1 MKRGFV
7 RGLLLVIAASVF
19 LLSSVMVFK
28 YRLELRAGTKYA
40 ENIAQAVVIPVEAP
54 VNKAVSQP
62 TAEPAADAPSQ
73 AAEESSS
80 EAPAGIEEEVFNE
93 TFSDPPVE
101 AAEEIK
107 AEAAGDVP
115 VEPAEESE
123 TKPVRVAPIQ
133 VDFDAL
139 LAENPDVVAWLYCPD
154 TPINYPVVQAEDN
167 DYYMHRL
174 LDGSKSYPG
183 TLFMDYRNT
192 EDFSDWNSV
201 IYGHNMRNDS
211 MFGTLPDYKEKE
223 YFDAHPEIYLLTPQ
237 RDYVINVLAGFVTP
251 NNSELYNA
259 LRPED
264 AEKESLLKDW
274 LDAADFAAEEYPAP
288 EERLITLSTCSYEYK
303 NARYVLIG
311 SLEELGV

>member
-1 MKRGFV
+1 MKRGFM
-7 RGLLLVIAASVF
+7 RSLLLVVAAFVF
-19 LLSSVMVFK
+19 LFSSVMVFR
-28 YRLELRAGTKYA
+28 YRLELRTGAQFA
-40 ENIAQAVVIPVEAP
+40 ENIAQMVVA
-54 VNKAVSQP
+54 SS
-62 TAEPAADAPSQ
+62 ADY
-73 AAEESSS
+73 AAEETMYDSVGVAAQPLLENESPAS
-80 EAPAGIEEEVFNE
+80 GEAPAVTEEEIFNDAPE
-93 TFSDPPVE
+93 TVGGE
-101 AAEEIK
+101 A
-107 AEAAGDVP
+107 VL
-115 VEPAEESE
+115 ESE
-123 TKPVRVAPIQ
+123 ARVVRVAPIQ

-223 YFDAHPEIYLLTPQ
+223 YFETHPEIYLLTPQ
-237 RDYVINVLAGFVTP
+237 RDYVIDVLAGFVTP
-251 NNSELYNA
+251 NNSELYNS

-274 LDAADFAAEEYPAP
+274 LGVAGFAADEYPAM
-288 EERLITLSTCSYEYK
+288 EDRMITLSTCSYEYK

-311 SLEELGV
+311 SLEELGI